1 MKNKKR
7 QYKGGKMTTRQT
19 FTAFLINN
27 NECMHFGRLR
37 KTGVLILLDRDCT
50 KKTRVLYFQGIFRV
64 KITLMKK
71 SSNRKIS

>member
-27 NECMHFGRLR
+27 NNECNRRGQ
-37 KTGVLILLDRDCT
+37 
-50 KKTRVLYFQGIFRV
+50 KKF
-64 KITLMKK
+64 
-71 SSNRKIS
+71 